1 MHYIFVIAKGNH
13 MIKTKA
19 MDAGKVGGN
28 SPAPAALADTT
39 RTRVG
44 GTMPATAALPTMAD
58 QPAYMLQTPNA
69 QMPATADTAALP
81 LFSASAGYTDTGA
94 QSTGDLGG
102 AA

>member
-1 MHYIFVIAKGNH
+1 

-19 MDAGKVGGN
+19 TDVGKVGGN
-28 SPAPAALADTT
+28 HPAGAPIGDTT

-44 GTMPATAALPTMAD
+44 GTMPATAPLPTMAD
-58 QPAYMLQTPNA
+58 QQPWLTVGGASVPTPDSGPVA
-69 QMPATADTAALP
+69 ESLP
-81 LFSASAGYTDTGA
+81 LFSPTAGYIDTGA

>member
-1 MHYIFVIAKGNH
+1 

-19 MDAGKVGGN
+19 IDAGKVGGN
-28 SPAPAALADTT
+28 HPAPAPLADTT

-44 GTMPATAALPTMAD
+44 GTMPATAPLPTMAD
-58 QPAYMLQTPNA
+58 QQPWLTTQGASVPTPDSG
-69 QMPATADTAALP
+69 TLTESLP
-81 LFSASAGYTDTGA
+81 LFNAAGGFTDTGA